1 VTTTTGVVHI
11 VGGDYLVFDAEV
23 EEGEHVLSRT
33 ALKSIQ
39 ILYLEVVFDELE
51 LETGSVRQQPFQV
64 RFV

>member
-1 VTTTTGVVHI
+1 MVHI
-11 VGGDYLVFDAEV
+11 VGGDNLVFYAEV
-23 EEGEHVLSRT
+23 EQSEHVLCRT

-39 ILYLEVVFDELE
+39 IFYLEVVFDELE